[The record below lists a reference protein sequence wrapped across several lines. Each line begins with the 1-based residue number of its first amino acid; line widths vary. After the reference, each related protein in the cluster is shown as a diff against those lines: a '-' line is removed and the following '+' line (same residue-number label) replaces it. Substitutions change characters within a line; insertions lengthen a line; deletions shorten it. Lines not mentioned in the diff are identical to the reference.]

1 MDTNLNDI
9 FNIKLSDA
17 GKFDEYTRLEQK
29 LESICVCKG
38 YIIDGLSFSYQN
50 TKRNLITLI
59 NNTTDEADKD
69 ILIASLFYNSTKSI
83 EDAKNVLESL

>member
-1 MDTNLNDI
+1 MQGNT
-9 FNIKLSDA
+9 
-17 GKFDEYTRLEQK
+17 
-29 LESICVCKG
+29 

-83 EDAKNVLESL
+83 EDAKNVLESLQEDLCNI